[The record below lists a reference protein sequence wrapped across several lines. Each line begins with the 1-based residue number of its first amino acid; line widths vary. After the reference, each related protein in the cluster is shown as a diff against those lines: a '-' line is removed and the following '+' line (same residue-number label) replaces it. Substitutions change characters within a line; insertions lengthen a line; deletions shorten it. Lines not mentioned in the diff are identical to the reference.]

1 MLYLDNAA
9 TTQPYKEV
17 AETVADVMLQHF
29 GNPSS
34 IHKFGLD
41 AEKLVKKSREVIA
54 SALKAR
60 PEEIIFT
67 SGGTESSNLAIKG
80 AAYRYR
86 SRGRHLITTA
96 VEHASVTEA
105 FRQLQAEGFE
115 VTVLP
120 VDETGQVRVEDLK
133 AAVTGE
139 TILVSVMHV
148 NNEMGRIQPIGEI
161 GRWLREKQTVLFH
174 VDAVQGVGKL
184 PLSPDELGID
194 LMSAS
199 AHKFK
204 GPKGAGFL
212 YKRTGIDLQ
221 AQLAGGGQE
230 QGIRSGTENVPLI
243 VGMAKAL
250 RIATD
255 NLEEDI
261 RRKRAFRTIAV
272 EGILGLPGLAL
283 TGSRE
288 EEDMAPHLV
297 HFTYPGMNSEVVV
310 HALEQRGIYISTK
323 SACSSGEPEPSKVLL
338 SMGLDR
344 AHASSGL
351 RVSWTEEHS
360 EDDARRFVEALR
372 GVIADLVPV
381 SARTKGGR

>member
-1 MLYLDNAA
+1 M
-9 TTQPYKEV
+9 
-17 AETVADVMLQHF
+17 
-29 GNPSS
+29 
-34 IHKFGLD
+34 
-41 AEKLVKKSREVIA
+41 
-54 SALKAR
+54 
-60 PEEIIFT
+60 
-67 SGGTESSNLAIKG
+67 
-80 AAYRYR
+80 
-86 SRGRHLITTA
+86 
-96 VEHASVTEA
+96 
-105 FRQLQAEGFE
+105 
-115 VTVLP
+115 
-120 VDETGQVRVEDLK
+120 
-133 AAVTGE
+133 
-139 TILVSVMHV
+139 
-148 NNEMGRIQPIGEI
+148 
-161 GRWLREKQTVLFH
+161 
-174 VDAVQGVGKL
+174 
-184 PLSPDELGID
+184 
-194 LMSAS
+194 
-199 AHKFK
+199 
-204 GPKGAGFL
+204 
-212 YKRTGIDLQ
+212 
-221 AQLAGGGQE
+221 
-230 QGIRSGTENVPLI
+230 PLI